1 MTAPDPDPGSGTPG
15 EQKKHKVIPIAV
27 ANATRRK
34 PKAIAASGVEPD
46 GFYAPHQKIYPRM
59 VSGVF
64 ARWRSLMVLLT
75 LGVFYLLPWINWGA
89 DRQAFLI
96 DLPGRKFNLFWWT
109 FWPQDL
115 FYLTA
120 ILIISALSLFLFTAV
135 GGRLWCGYTCPQT
148 VWTEAFVWM
157 ERLIEGD
164 RMKQM
169 RLTESAWTA
178 EKIAKRS
185 AKLGLWF
192 VFALWTGFTF
202 VGFFTPIRELFGSV
216 VHWTLGPWEGFWI
229 LFYALATFGNAGF
242 LREQVCI
249 YMCPYGRFQS
259 VMFDKDTLIVAYDI
273 ARGEPRGARSKK
285 ADYKAEGLGD
295 CIECTQCVQVCP
307 TGIDIRDGLQY
318 ECIACAACIDVCDDV
333 MDKMG
338 YPRGLIRYTTQNTLE
353 GKPSSVTRPR
363 VLIYGAIL
371 VAICVALVISVL
383 LRVPLALDVLRDRSA
398 LYRETPDGD
407 IENVYTLKVMN
418 MDREPHAY
426 TLEVSGIPGLRP
438 QYDPAELVI
447 RSGEVREAVVR
458 LVAPPG
464 ALTSRSSK
472 VEFSLAA
479 TDKPGISAREKSR
492 FLGPRME
499 GF

>member
-1 MTAPDPDPGSGTPG
+1 MATPENSSGASPPDERKSS
-15 EQKKHKVIPIAV
+15 KVIPIVA
-27 ANATRRK
+27 ANAPRRK
-34 PKAIAASGVEPD
+34 PKAIASPIVEPD
-46 GFYAPHQKIYPRM
+46 AFYAAHQKIYPRM

-64 ARWRSLMVLLT
+64 ARWRTVMVLLT

-89 DRQAFLI
+89 GRQAFLI

-169 RLTESAWTA
+169 RLADAPWSAG
-178 EKIAKRS
+178 
-185 AKLGLWF
+185 KLGKRTAKYGLWLI
-192 VFALWTGFTF
+192 FALWTGFTF
-202 VGFFTPIRELFGSV
+202 VGFFTPIRELFGNVLQLSV
-216 VHWTLGPWEGFWI
+216 GPWEGFWI
-229 LFYALATFGNAGF
+229 LFYGLATFGNAGF

-249 YMCPYGRFQS
+249 YMCPYARFQS
-259 VMFDKDTLIVAYDI
+259 AMFDKDTLVISYDT

-285 ADYKAEGLGD
+285 ADYKALGLGD
-295 CIECTQCVQVCP
+295 CIDCTQCVQVCP

-318 ECIACAACIDVCDDV
+318 QCIACAACIDICDDV
-333 MDKMG
+333 MEKMG
-338 YPRGLIRYTTQNTLE
+338 YPKGLIRYTTQNAIE
-353 GKPSSVTRPR
+353 GQPSSVTRAR

-371 VAICVALVISVL
+371 VGVCVALVISVL

-398 LYRETPDGD
+398 LYRETVDGD

-418 MDREPHAY
+418 MDGASHAY
-426 TLEVSGIPGLRP
+426 QLDVSGIAGLRAL
-438 QYDPAELVI
+438 YNPADFEI

-464 ALTSRSSK
+464 SVSGRSSK
-472 VEFSLAA
+472 VEFRLVA
-479 TDKPGISAREKSR
+479 TDKAGIVAKEKSR
-492 FLGPRME
+492 FLGPRTG

>member
-1 MTAPDPDPGSGTPG
+1 MTSPSPDPGAG
-15 EQKKHKVIPIAV
+15 EQKKNKVIPIVV
-27 ANATRRK
+27 ANAPRRK
-34 PKAIAASGVEPD
+34 PKAIAHAGGEPD
-46 GFYAPHQKIYPRM
+46 AFYAPHQKIYPRM

-64 ARWRSLMVLLT
+64 AHWRSVMVLLT

-89 DRQAFLI
+89 GRQAFLI

-135 GGRLWCGYTCPQT
+135 AGRLWCGYTCPQT

-169 RLTESAWTA
+169 RLADAPWNVG
-178 EKIAKRS
+178 KIGKRAAKY
-185 AKLGLWF
+185 GLWF

-202 VGFFTPIRELFGSV
+202 VGFFTPIRELFGNVVQWSV
-216 VHWTLGPWEGFWI
+216 GPWEGFWI

-259 VMFDKDTLIVAYDI
+259 VMFDQDTLIVAYDA

-285 ADYKAEGLGD
+285 ADYKAQGLGD

-338 YPRGLIRYTTQNTLE
+338 YPRGLIRYTTQNALE
-353 GKPSSVTRPR
+353 GKLSGVTRPR
-363 VLIYGAIL
+363 ILIYGAIL
-371 VAICVALVISVL
+371 VGICVALVISVL

-398 LYRETPDGD
+398 LYRETADGD

-418 MDREPHAY
+418 MDRVAHAY
-426 TLEVSGIPGLRP
+426 SLEVSGVPGLRP
-438 QYDPAELVI
+438 HYDPAELTI
-447 RSGEVREAVVR
+447 RPGEVREAVVR
-458 LVAPPG
+458 LVAPAG
-464 ALTSRSSK
+464 TLAGRASK
-472 VEFSLAA
+472 VEFSLVA
-479 TDKPGISAREKSR
+479 TDKPSIVIREKSR

-499 GF
+499 GL